1 MCLFVIVI
9 PGINMQF
16 SLKKRKHEVCEVCFN
31 EFERVHF
38 KIFSKRSM
46 DFEDIAI
53 ESM

>member
-9 PGINMQF
+9 PGINNAVF
-16 SLKKRKHEVCEVCFN
+16 SEKRKHEVCEVCFN